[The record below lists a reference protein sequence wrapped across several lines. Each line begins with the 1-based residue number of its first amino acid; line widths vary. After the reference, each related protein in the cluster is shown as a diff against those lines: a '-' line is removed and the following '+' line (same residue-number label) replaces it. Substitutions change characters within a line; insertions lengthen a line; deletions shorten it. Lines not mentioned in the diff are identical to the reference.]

1 MWWILPAAIVGLV
14 VVLWLLLSGLPFGRD
29 EKTPKPARVET
40 IAEGTSTRETG
51 TLVDVPAERDDA
63 SEPVAPSPAPRASVN
78 VDARTPATRPP
89 VREVPS
95 PAPGASVDVDSR
107 TPATRPPAREVPLP
121 APRASSEITAAEA
134 EAALRNYVISTN
146 FYRLGSDCIRLQN
159 RGYSNVGYAF
169 EVWSSCGEG
178 GASRQLGRWRVDAK
192 TREVF
197 RQRDDGRYLR
207 P

>member
-1 MWWILPAAIVGLV
+1 MPITPPIAHEEAVSQRRSMWWILPAAIVGLI
-14 VVLWLLLSGLPFGRD
+14 VVLWLLLAGLPFGRD
-29 EKTPKPARVET
+29 EKPPKPARVET
-40 IAEGTSTRETG
+40 IAEGTAPRETG
-51 TLVDVPAERDDA
+51 TLVDVPVERDDG
-63 SEPVAPSPAPRASVN
+63 SEPVAPSPAPG
-78 VDARTPATRPP
+78 T
-89 VREVPS
+89 
-95 PAPGASVDVDSR
+95 SVDVDAP
-107 TPATRPPAREVPLP
+107 TPSPRPPARGVPPP

-134 EAALRNYVISTN
+134 EATLRNYVISTN
-146 FYRLGSDCIRLQN
+146 YYRLGSDCIRLQN
-159 RGYSNVGYAF
+159 RGYSNAGYAL